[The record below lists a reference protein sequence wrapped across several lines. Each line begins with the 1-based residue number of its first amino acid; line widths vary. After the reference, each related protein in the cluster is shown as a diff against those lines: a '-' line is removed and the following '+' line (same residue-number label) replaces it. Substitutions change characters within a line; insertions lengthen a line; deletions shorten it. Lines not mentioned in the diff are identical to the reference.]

1 MNSQETEAP
10 QFRRV
15 IAGTLF
21 RSKRRGV
28 RFDTEAPPPKPEPV
42 RRPARV
48 AQMLALAHKIQEAID
63 RGAVPDRATVA
74 RRLGFTRARVTQLLD
89 LVLLAPDIQE
99 ALLQL
104 EAVDGE
110 EPMSERALRPLVR
123 TANWTEQR
131 LGAPSNETSE
141 GRPHWSSV
149 PCTESRSKPV

>member
-1 MNSQETEAP
+1 MNSQEAEAP

-21 RSKRRGV
+21 RTKRRGV
-28 RFDTEAPPPKPEPV
+28 RFDAAAPQPKPEPV

-89 LVLLAPDIQE
+89 LALLAPDIQE
-99 ALLQL
+99 RLLQL
-104 EAVDGE
+104 EAVDGK
-110 EPMSERALRPLVR
+110 EPMSERALRGVL
-123 TANWTEQR
+123 QR
-131 LGAPSNETSE
+131 WRWQDQRASCGAGIPETIIASGE
-141 GRPHWSSV
+141 MPKGS
-149 PCTESRSKPV
+149 